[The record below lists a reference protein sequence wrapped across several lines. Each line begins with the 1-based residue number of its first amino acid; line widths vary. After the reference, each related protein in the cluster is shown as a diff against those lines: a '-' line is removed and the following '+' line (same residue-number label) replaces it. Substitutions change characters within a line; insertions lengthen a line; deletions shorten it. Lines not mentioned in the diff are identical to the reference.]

1 MVSACVRQD
10 KVQCNANVTEDMD
23 KMVSIKG
30 LVIRT
35 TPVIPDM
42 KTGNKDQCSL
52 AASRQLINA
61 SILPM
66 SGLQSRSQ
74 RFP

>member
-1 MVSACVRQD
+1 
-10 KVQCNANVTEDMD
+10 MD

-42 KTGNKDQCSL
+42 KTGKRETIRLGQTVETNDLPSF
-52 AASRQLINA
+52 
-61 SILPM
+61 LPM
-66 SGLQSRSQ
+66 SGLQSRSE
-74 RFP
+74 RLS

>member
-1 MVSACVRQD
+1 MRI
-10 KVQCNANVTEDMD
+10 DMD

-42 KTGNKDQCSL
+42 KTGKNHDNNVSIVDTKDHTQHSSVVKF
-52 AASRQLINA
+52 AIT
-61 SILPM
+61 P
-66 SGLQSRSQ
+66 
-74 RFP
+74 

>member
-1 MVSACVRQD
+1 MV
-10 KVQCNANVTEDMD
+10 KVISRIGHDDANMAIDMD

-42 KTGNKDQCSL
+42 KTGT
-52 AASRQLINA
+52 
-61 SILPM
+61 
-66 SGLQSRSQ
+66 
-74 RFP
+74 

>member
-1 MVSACVRQD
+1 
-10 KVQCNANVTEDMD
+10 MD

-42 KTGNKDQCSL
+42 KTGMEKRSSDCENVSNMHSL
-52 AASRQLINA
+52 FSLPGVQSCRQRIT
-61 SILPM
+61 
-66 SGLQSRSQ
+66 
-74 RFP
+74 

>member
-1 MVSACVRQD
+1 MVIIFVLALQLACST
-10 KVQCNANVTEDMD
+10 NATADMD

-42 KTGNKDQCSL
+42 KTGKNLWKLDT
-52 AASRQLINA
+52 
-61 SILPM
+61 
-66 SGLQSRSQ
+66 
-74 RFP
+74 

>member
-1 MVSACVRQD
+1 MVSKLLRIR
-10 KVQCNANVTEDMD
+10 NFFFSTNMETDMD

-42 KTGNKDQCSL
+42 KTGK
-52 AASRQLINA
+52 
-61 SILPM
+61 
-66 SGLQSRSQ
+66 
-74 RFP
+74 

>member
-1 MVSACVRQD
+1 MRLCAEMNP
-10 KVQCNANVTEDMD
+10 CNADMTVDMD

-42 KTGNKDQCSL
+42 KTGKN
-52 AASRQLINA
+52 
-61 SILPM
+61 
-66 SGLQSRSQ
+66 
-74 RFP
+74 

>member
-1 MVSACVRQD
+1 
-10 KVQCNANVTEDMD
+10 MD

-42 KTGNKDQCSL
+42 KTGESVPMDVRFIFPNDYLSFLPVPSL
-52 AASRQLINA
+52 Q
-61 SILPM
+61 P
-66 SGLQSRSQ
+66 RSQ
-74 RFP
+74 GRT

>member
-1 MVSACVRQD
+1 MACTPGRITTS
-10 KVQCNANVTEDMD
+10 KTCLANACIDMD

-42 KTGNKDQCSL
+42 KTGKYT
-52 AASRQLINA
+52 SRFKTI
-61 SILPM
+61 
-66 SGLQSRSQ
+66 RS
-74 RFP
+74 

>member
-1 MVSACVRQD
+1 
-10 KVQCNANVTEDMD
+10 MD

-42 KTGNKDQCSL
+42 KTGKRETIRFGQTVETND
-52 AASRQLINA
+52 
-61 SILPM
+61 LPSFLPL

-74 RFP
+74 RFSG

>member
-1 MVSACVRQD
+1 MKHTKMSNTDHCI
-10 KVQCNANVTEDMD
+10 DMD

-42 KTGNKDQCSL
+42 KTGEND
-52 AASRQLINA
+52 I
-61 SILPM
+61 
-66 SGLQSRSQ
+66 
-74 RFP
+74 

>member
-1 MVSACVRQD
+1 MII
-10 KVQCNANVTEDMD
+10 DMD

-42 KTGNKDQCSL
+42 KTGERSTIQ
-52 AASRQLINA
+52 SRQKQKTNEFP
-61 SILPM
+61 SVLPVP
-66 SGLQSRSQ
+66 GLQSRSQ
-74 RFP
+74 RLA

>member
-1 MVSACVRQD
+1 MPIV
-10 KVQCNANVTEDMD
+10 DMD

-42 KTGNKDQCSL
+42 KTGEHLQ
-52 AASRQLINA
+52 
-61 SILPM
+61 ILRRP
-66 SGLQSRSQ
+66 LC
-74 RFP
+74 

>member
-1 MVSACVRQD
+1 MVQFSYQTQLQPDRLIM
-10 KVQCNANVTEDMD
+10 NIDMD

-42 KTGNKDQCSL
+42 KTGMIDIWCC
-52 AASRQLINA
+52 
-61 SILPM
+61 
-66 SGLQSRSQ
+66 
-74 RFP
+74 

>member
-1 MVSACVRQD
+1 MFI
-10 KVQCNANVTEDMD
+10 DMD

-42 KTGNKDQCSL
+42 KKGERM
-52 AASRQLINA
+52 AV
-61 SILPM
+61 
-66 SGLQSRSQ
+66 QSRHK
-74 RFP
+74 

>member
-1 MVSACVRQD
+1 MVSVRENLTPSSTD
-10 KVQCNANVTEDMD
+10 MTVDMD

-42 KTGNKDQCSL
+42 KTGEIKPIQPRQNLKTNKLPSF
-52 AASRQLINA
+52 
-61 SILPM
+61 LPM
-66 SGLQSRSQ
+66 PGLQSRSQ

>member
-1 MVSACVRQD
+1 MVIIFVLFLHWACSA
-10 KVQCNANVTEDMD
+10 NAAVDMD

-42 KTGNKDQCSL
+42 KTGMKL
-52 AASRQLINA
+52 EARI
-61 SILPM
+61 
-66 SGLQSRSQ
+66 
-74 RFP
+74 

>member
-1 MVSACVRQD
+1 MVIIFLLSLCLTCSA
-10 KVQCNANVTEDMD
+10 NATADMD

-42 KTGNKDQCSL
+42 KTGMKLEARN
-52 AASRQLINA
+52 
-61 SILPM
+61 
-66 SGLQSRSQ
+66 
-74 RFP
+74 

>member
-1 MVSACVRQD
+1 
-10 KVQCNANVTEDMD
+10 MD

-42 KTGNKDQCSL
+42 KTGKSAICAINEDLTDQIISL
-52 AASRQLINA
+52 L
-61 SILPM
+61 
-66 SGLQSRSQ
+66 
-74 RFP
+74 

>member
-1 MVSACVRQD
+1 
-10 KVQCNANVTEDMD
+10 MD

-42 KTGNKDQCSL
+42 KTGKWTV
-52 AASRQLINA
+52 R
-61 SILPM
+61 SIQ
-66 SGLQSRSQ
+66 GYNNNTRSQ
-74 RFP
+74 LSFDAKFAIMRYL

>member
-1 MVSACVRQD
+1 MVSAYDDEILCGAD
-10 KVQCNANVTEDMD
+10 LNVDMD

-42 KTGNKDQCSL
+42 KTGRRN
-52 AASRQLINA
+52 LI
-61 SILPM
+61 
-66 SGLQSRSQ
+66 QS
-74 RFP
+74 

>member
-1 MVSACVRQD
+1 MVSDIDIYGEYLLTVL
-10 KVQCNANVTEDMD
+10 DMD

-42 KTGNKDQCSL
+42 KTGKHPSDKYFDSP
-52 AASRQLINA
+52 R
-61 SILPM
+61 
-66 SGLQSRSQ
+66 
-74 RFP
+74 